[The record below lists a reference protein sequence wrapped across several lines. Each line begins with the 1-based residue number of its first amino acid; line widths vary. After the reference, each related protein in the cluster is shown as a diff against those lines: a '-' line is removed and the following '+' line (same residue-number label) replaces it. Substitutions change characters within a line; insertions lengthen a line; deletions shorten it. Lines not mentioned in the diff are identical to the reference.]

1 MEGIIWRFRT
11 GSPWRDPPETFG
23 PYQSVWQRHRLW
35 STDGTY
41 VRMLA
46 AVREDAKLD
55 GDEVDV
61 ILSID
66 STIVRAHQ
74 HAAGAR
80 DATPSRSL
88 RTTQGAGSNYTNS
101 RVVPG
106 SRLTTPWVAP
116 AVVG

>member
-1 MEGIIWRFRT
+1 
-11 GSPWRDPPETFG
+11 
-23 PYQSVWQRHRLW
+23 
-35 STDGTY
+35 
-41 VRMLA
+41 MLA

-80 DATPSRSL
+80 RDSVAEPADDTGQDRS
-88 RTTQGAGSNYTNS
+88 TNS

-106 SRLTTPWVAP
+106 EPPDHALGLHRGGLSARSTPWRI
-116 AVVG
+116 